1 MFFHRNSEQKEE
13 NTLYFL
19 ARNWESS
26 DSCLRKIKSL
36 LRASLLMDPLL
47 L

>member
-1 MFFHRNSEQKEE
+1 MFFHRNAEQKEE

-26 DSCLRKIKSL
+26 EL
-36 LRASLLMDPLL
+36 LEKNQAFVASLLMDPLL
-47 L
+47 P